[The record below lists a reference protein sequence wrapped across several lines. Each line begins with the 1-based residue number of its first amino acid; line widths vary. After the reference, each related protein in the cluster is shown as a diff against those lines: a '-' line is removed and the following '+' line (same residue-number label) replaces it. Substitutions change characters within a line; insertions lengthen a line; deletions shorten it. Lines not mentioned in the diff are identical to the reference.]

1 MSKQKKC
8 DQKLSGRG
16 GYRLNSG
23 RPPGTKCGEAT
34 VPIRL
39 PLSAIDPLQSYKV
52 EYCEIYQKIIQSDLL
67 EDSKDD
73 NLDELDELDELGN
86 FWKWLEEELSTS
98 KKVIDIGKYRKYS
111 AVAATPNAMGA
122 MDYSYED
129 ITLEDTLIKDRYN
142 SYVLEV
148 VGDSMTDMEIYQGT
162 LLIVEGF
169 SQTHKELKGG
179 EIVVASL
186 GSSFSMMVKV
196 YHRDENDR
204 VFLLSANSKHKPI
217 AVEEHDQLIIQGLVK
232 KVINKSALMSPS
244 LRHQYM
250 RLLED

>member
-1 MSKQKKC
+1 MSKQKKY
-8 DQKLSGRG
+8 DQKLSRRG

-23 RPPGTKCGEAT
+23 RPPGTKCGDST

-39 PLSAIDPLQSYKV
+39 PLSAIDPLQSYNV
-52 EYCEIYQKIIQSDLL
+52 EYCEIRQKIIQSELSENSK
-67 EDSKDD
+67 EDSL
-73 NLDELDELDELGN
+73 NELGN
-86 FWKWLEEELSTS
+86 FWKWLEEELSAP
-98 KKVIDIGKYRKYS
+98 KQVIDIGKYRKYS
-111 AVAATPNAMGA
+111 AVAATPNAMGV

-129 ITLEDTLIKDRYN
+129 ITLEGEIIKDRYN

-162 LLIVEGF
+162 LLIVEEY

-186 GSSFSMMVKV
+186 GSNFSMMVKV

-217 AVEEHDQLIIQGLVK
+217 AVEEHDQLVIQGLVK
-232 KVINKSALMSPS
+232 KVINKSTLMSPS